1 MGETGELPISMKPAE
16 LTPNL
21 EVEPRASTHLI
32 ISTDISSGEYAKGI
46 KAAPLER
53 DDGLA
58 LLMVRNAGRTQQ
70 LNPLLIMSTF
80 ANVDGEKTYQSLQR
94 LKGFWG
100 EGKPPMVKGAVEA
113 RHASTEAV
121 ERAVYVLKNSP
132 VSVSLVALGAFTDV
146 AEIVR
151 LAKEHGLSD
160 KISEIIL
167 TAPSGDVEGNSLSF
181 NSKADPEAL
190 SYLKKSGT
198 TLVYGWDGVLQHAV
212 TREIVQILES
222 SADPLDRYVA
232 EGLETRND
240 QLTRA
245 SSLSKRLSRNL
256 PGVLPEHEK
265 RGGRMC
271 IQDMIVPVYL
281 TSPELFRKTKTQYGY
296 RVEIADHQGVDKKV
310 QELTR
315 SS

>member
-16 LTPNL
+16 LSPNR

-58 LLMVRNAGRTQQ
+58 LLMVRNATKTQK

-80 ANVDGEKTYQSLQR
+80 ANVSGERTYQSLRR
-94 LKGFWG
+94 LEGFWG
-100 EGKPPMVKGAVEA
+100 EAKPPMVQGAIEA
-113 RHASTEAV
+113 QHASKEAV
-121 ERAVYVLKNSP
+121 DRAIEVLKNSP

-151 LAKEHGLSD
+151 MAREQGLSD
-160 KISEIIL
+160 KISEIVL
-167 TAPSGDVEGNSLSF
+167 TAPSEDVEGSSLSF

-190 SYLKKSGT
+190 SYLKQSGT
-198 TLVYGWDGVLQHAV
+198 TLVYGWDGVLQHTV
-212 TREIVQILES
+212 TREVVQILED
-222 SADPLDRYVA
+222 SADPLNKYVA
-232 EGLETRND
+232 EGLETRNV
-240 QLTRA
+240 QLARA
-245 SSLSKRLSRNL
+245 SSLSKRLGRNL

-310 QELTR
+310 SELII

>member
-1 MGETGELPISMKPAE
+1 MGEAGELPISIKPSE
-16 LTPNL
+16 LTPNQ
-21 EVEPRASTHLI
+21 EVEPRASAHLI

-46 KAAPLER
+46 KAAPFER

-58 LLMVRNAGRTQQ
+58 LLMVRNAGRVQQ

-94 LKGFWG
+94 LSGFWR
-100 EGKPPMVKGAVEA
+100 ERKPPMVKGALEA

-121 ERAVYVLKNSP
+121 DRAVEVLKNSP
-132 VSVSLVALGAFTDV
+132 VPVSLVAIGAFTDI

-151 LAKEHGLSD
+151 IAKEQGLSD

-167 TAPSGDVEGNSLSF
+167 AAPSEDVEGNGLSF

-190 SYLKKSGT
+190 NYLKQSGT

-212 TREIVQILES
+212 TREVVQILEN
-222 SADPLDRYVA
+222 SADPLDKYVA
-232 EGLETRND
+232 EGLETRSV

-245 SSLSKRLSRNL
+245 SSLSKRLGRNL

-296 RVEIADHQGVDKKV
+296 KVEIADHEGVDKKV
-310 QELTR
+310 QELIK